1 MVIGLGER
9 LQQFRKSLGLSQ
21 SKFGEA
27 IGLTKQAI
35 ANIENGQRGF
45 SIETLVRL
53 RELGA
58 DLNWL
63 VANRPEAWDRVDVP
77 PVGGGSR

>member
-1 MVIGLGER
+1 MITSIMVLGLGKR
-9 LQQFRKSLGLSQ
+9 LQEFRKSLALSQ
-21 SKFGEA
+21 SKFGLE
-27 IGLTKQAI
+27 IGLTKQSV
-35 ANIENGQRGF
+35 ANCENGQRGL

-63 VANRPEAWDRVDVP
+63 VAGKP
-77 PVGGGSR
+77 